1 MSQQKT
7 PAKVVESRLSHR
19 EEAAYRANLKAKE
32 PPLSPDKQSQ
42 LFELYLRGTS
52 LEQIARVNS
61 PHLKLGHVVRAS
73 VEGGW
78 WERRELYVQGM
89 LDGLRGR
96 VQQVQGEAVD
106 FLADFLAVFH
116 KLYGD
121 RFKRFLQTGDEKELG
136 GMMPTNLGQYRV
148 LLELMLK
155 ATGQGEKKTIGGVVQ
170 HTVSVESTTVPNPA
184 LGQPMTDEQAMQAL
198 FALHNKDTRS

>member
-1 MSQQKT
+1 MNQPQKSLT
-7 PAKVVESRLSHR
+7 KVVESHLSHR
-19 EEAAYRANLKAKE
+19 EEAAYHANIKAKE
-32 PPLSPDKQSQ
+32 PLLSPDKQLQ

-52 LEQIARVNS
+52 LEQIARINA
-61 PHLKLGHVVRAS
+61 PHLKLGHVVRAA

-78 WERRELYVQGM
+78 YERRELYVQGM

-96 VQQVQGEAVD
+96 VQQTQGEAVD
-106 FLADFLAVFH
+106 FLADYLAVFH

-121 RFKRFLQTGDEKELG
+121 RFKRFLQNGDEKELG

-148 LLELMLK
+148 ILELMLK

-170 HTVSVESTTVPNPA
+170 HQVSVGAPAIPNPA
-184 LGQPMTDEQAMQAL
+184 VGPMSDEQAMQAL